1 MIFNEFRVCFLVASA
16 THTHTHT
23 KKKKKKKKKKRFMF
37 KVKLVG
43 PRNSELTAHY
53 IYDLVTGLV
62 VS

>member
-16 THTHTHT
+16 TR
-23 KKKKKKKKKKRFMF
+23 KKKERKKEEKS
-37 KVKLVG
+37 VSCLVG

-53 IYDLVTGLV
+53 IYDLVTGFV